1 MLIELNSDTTLQEE
15 ETLLN
20 RLKNMGLQVKR
31 SGKHRLAVL
40 SGVDAHVRR
49 EGFALLPHVKKVT
62 PLTSRFKLA
71 SRSSRPEGTQVRIKD
86 VCIGDS
92 SLFVCA
98 GPCSIESVE
107 QMRACAEAAVQ
118 AGAQALRGGAF
129 KPRTSPYEF
138 QGMGEEGLKLLEKL
152 GNEFGLITIS
162 EVMDAEQVAMAAPR
176 IDILQVGARNMQNFN
191 LLKELGKVKNPV
203 LLKRGFS
210 ATYQDLLM
218 AAEYILSEGNPNV
231 ILCERGIRTF
241 ETYTRNTL
249 DLNAIPSLKELTHLP
264 IIADPSHGTGVRS
277 LVSPMARA
285 SLAAGAD
292 GLIIEIHPHPEKSV
306 SDAQQTLSLESFA
319 QMMRELAPLHKVLQ
333 EFA

>member
-1 MLIELNSDTTLQEE
+1 
-15 ETLLN
+15 
-20 RLKNMGLQVKR
+20 
-31 SGKHRLAVL
+31 
-40 SGVDAHVRR
+40 
-49 EGFALLPHVKKVT
+49 
-62 PLTSRFKLA
+62 
-71 SRSSRPEGTQVRIKD
+71 
-86 VCIGDS
+86 
-92 SLFVCA
+92 
-98 GPCSIESVE
+98 
-107 QMRACAEAAVQ
+107 MRACAEAAVQ